1 MGRGR
6 RPFHLPTPP
15 FRLSLLFNNPAR
27 RRAYRVRMTETSVS
41 NLSGPKRPPI
51 LFLLA
56 TAFLFSMGLSLVIPV
71 LPFVVAQYVPDLHQ
85 QASVIGW
92 LAAIYALLTFFSSP
106 VLGALSD
113 AYGRRP
119 VLIVSLLGS
128 AVGYVI
134 FGIGGSLF
142 MLFLGRGI
150 DGLTAG
156 GLSALFGYVADTTPG
171 EERGKVFGQIG
182 ATVGAG
188 FIIGPAI
195 GGLLSHLGLSAPFY
209 AAALVSVL
217 NLLWGAFVL
226 PESLAPGRRSRH
238 FDAAHLN
245 PLRQLRGALEL
256 PAVRRLVT
264 VSVLFILPFSLMQV
278 VLTVM
283 ARESLHWGP
292 GQVSLVFMVV
302 GVCDIVA
309 QGLLLPALLKWFGD
323 RRVSQLGLFAGVV
336 GMALLALVPG
346 TGWAALLYLGVILF
360 ASGEGIFNAT
370 LASLLSASASGEAQ
384 GRVQGGAQGVQ
395 SLAQVAGPLAGGT
408 LYSRLGGGPTFA
420 VGAAVVALA
429 LAVLTGTRTPDAG
442 LRTEAA
448 G

>member
-1 MGRGR
+1 
-6 RPFHLPTPP
+6 
-15 FRLSLLFNNPAR
+15 
-27 RRAYRVRMTETSVS
+27 MTEPAAPTLSV
-41 NLSGPKRPPI
+41 PKRPPI

-56 TAFLFSMGLSLVIPV
+56 TAFLFSMGMSLVFPV
-71 LPFVVAQYVPDLHQ
+71 LPFVVAQYVPNIHQ

-119 VLIVSLLGS
+119 VLMVSLFGS
-128 AVGYVI
+128 AIGYVI
-134 FGIGGSLF
+134 FGIGGSLW

-156 GLSALFGYVADTTPG
+156 GLSALFGYVGDTTPE

-188 FIIGPAI
+188 FIIGPAL
-195 GGLLSHLGLSAPFY
+195 GGLLSHLSPSAPFY

-217 NLLWGAFVL
+217 NLLWGYFIL
-226 PESLAPGRRSRH
+226 PESLSPARRTKH

-245 PLRQLRGALEL
+245 PLTQLRGALEL
-256 PAVRRLVT
+256 PVVRRLVT

-278 VLTVM
+278 VLSIM
-283 ARESLHWGP
+283 ARDSLHWGP
-292 GQVSLVFMVV
+292 GQVSTVFMVV

-309 QGLLLPALLKWFGD
+309 QGLLLPILLRRLGD
-323 RRVSQLGLFAGVV
+323 RRVSQLGLSMGVV
-336 GMALLALVPG
+336 GMALLALVP
-346 TGWAALLYLGVILF
+346 TTALPTLLYIGVILF

-370 LASLLSASASGEAQ
+370 LASLLSASAPEDAQ

-395 SLAQVAGPLAGGT
+395 SLAQVAGPLIGGT
-408 LYSRLGGGPTFA
+408 LYSRVGGTPTFA
-420 VGAAVVALA
+420 AGTVVVALA
-429 LAVLTGTRTPDAG
+429 LAVLTGSRTPNVEP
-442 LRTEAA
+442 RTEAA
-448 G
+448 D

>member
-1 MGRGR
+1 
-6 RPFHLPTPP
+6 
-15 FRLSLLFNNPAR
+15 
-27 RRAYRVRMTETSVS
+27 MTETSTS
-41 NLSGPKRPPI
+41 NAAAPKRPPI

-56 TAFLFSMGLSLVIPV
+56 TAFLFSMGLSLAFPV
-71 LPFVVAQYVPDLHQ
+71 LPFMIAKYVPDLHQ
-85 QASVIGW
+85 QATVIGW

-119 VLIVSLLGS
+119 VLMVSLLGS
-128 AVGYVI
+128 AIGYVI

-156 GLSALFGYVADTTPG
+156 GLSTLFGSVADTTPE

-195 GGLLSHLGLSAPFY
+195 GGLLSHLSLSAPFY
-209 AAALVSVL
+209 AAALMSML
-217 NLLWGAFVL
+217 NLLWGYFIL
-226 PESLAPGRRSRH
+226 PESLPASRRTRH
-238 FDAAHLN
+238 FDVSHLN
-245 PLRQLRGALEL
+245 PLTQLRGALEL
-256 PAVRRLVT
+256 PMVRRLVT

-278 VLTVM
+278 VLTLM
-283 ARESLHWGP
+283 ARDSLHWGP
-292 GQVSLVFMVV
+292 GQVATVFMVV

-309 QGLLLPALLKWFGD
+309 QGGLLPILLRRFGD
-323 RRVSQLGLFAGVV
+323 HRVSQLGLLMGGV
-336 GMALLALVPG
+336 GMALLALVPL
-346 TGWAALLYLGVILF
+346 TASAALLYVGVILF

-370 LASLLSASASGEAQ
+370 LASLLSASVSEEAQ

-395 SLAQVAGPLAGGT
+395 SLAQVAGPLAGST
-408 LYSRLGGGPTFA
+408 LYSRLGGTPTFA
-420 VGAAVVALA
+420 VGAAVVAVA
-429 LAVLTGTRTPDAG
+429 LAVLTASRTPDAE
-442 LRTEAA
+442 LQTEEAMLGSA
-448 G
+448 R

>member
-1 MGRGR
+1 
-6 RPFHLPTPP
+6 
-15 FRLSLLFNNPAR
+15 
-27 RRAYRVRMTETSVS
+27 MTEPAASTLSV
-41 NLSGPKRPPI
+41 PKRPPI

-56 TAFLFSMGLSLVIPV
+56 TAFLFSMGMSLVFPV
-71 LPFVVAQYVPDLHQ
+71 LPFVVAQYVPNIHQ

-119 VLIVSLLGS
+119 VLMVSLFGS
-128 AVGYVI
+128 AIGYVI
-134 FGIGGSLF
+134 FGIGGSLW

-156 GLSALFGYVADTTPG
+156 GLSALFGYVGDTTPE

-195 GGLLSHLGLSAPFY
+195 GGLLSHLSPSAPFY

-217 NLLWGAFVL
+217 NLLWGYFIL
-226 PESLAPGRRSRH
+226 PESLSPARRTKH

-245 PLRQLRGALEL
+245 PLTQLRGALEL
-256 PAVRRLVT
+256 PVVRRLVT

-278 VLTVM
+278 VLSIM
-283 ARESLHWGP
+283 ARDSLHWGP
-292 GQVSLVFMVV
+292 GQVSTVFMVV

-309 QGLLLPALLKWFGD
+309 QGLLLPILLRRLGD
-323 RRVSQLGLFAGVV
+323 RRVSQLGLSMGVV
-336 GMALLALVPG
+336 GMALLALVP
-346 TGWAALLYLGVILF
+346 TTALPALLYIGVILF

-370 LASLLSASASGEAQ
+370 LASLLSASAPEDAQ

-395 SLAQVAGPLAGGT
+395 SLAQVAGPLIGGT
-408 LYSRLGGGPTFA
+408 LYSRVGGTPTFA
-420 VGAAVVALA
+420 AGTVVVALA
-429 LAVLTGTRTPDAG
+429 LAVLTGSRTPDVEP
-442 LRTEAA
+442 RTEAA
-448 G
+448 D